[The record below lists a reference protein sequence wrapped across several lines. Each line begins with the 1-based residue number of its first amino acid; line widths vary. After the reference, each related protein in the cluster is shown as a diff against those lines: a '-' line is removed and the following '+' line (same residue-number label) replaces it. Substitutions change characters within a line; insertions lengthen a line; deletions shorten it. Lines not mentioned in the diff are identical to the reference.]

1 VKRQTASG
9 EADGEGGGKSGET
22 GRGAGGE
29 AGRGGC
35 CARAGSAGR
44 GGGGGG
50 RGGGGGGPRGG
61 GGGALPR
68 WLHVL
73 REYRGLFVP
82 VGFVSLLVVLLVPLA
97 PWLMDVLICLN
108 ISLAVIIL
116 LTTIYMD
123 QPLDFSVFPSLLL
136 GTTLLRLVLNIA
148 STRLILSTKAGSPE
162 EAVNSAG
169 HVIAAFGNFVAGESL
184 FVGVVLFLILVIVQF
199 VVITKGATRISEV
212 AARFTLDAMPGKQM
226 AIDSDLNAGV
236 IDEGE
241 ARRRREQIRQE
252 ADFFGAMDGA
262 SKFVRGDAIAGL
274 IVTAINI
281 AGGFG
286 VGIITLGWEPG
297 RTAKVFTKLTIGDG
311 LTSQIPSFVIAIA
324 SALIVTRSG
333 SKAQLGNELTDQI
346 TSQPRG
352 LMITAAFLAILA
364 ITPLPTVPLM
374 TTAAGLGVLAFLMM
388 RTSRRKAAAVR
399 AQAQSEASRVG
410 SEPPPVESLLKVDT
424 LELEVGYALV
434 PLVDTAQGGNLLD
447 RISAIRRQLAADLG
461 LVMPPVRIRDNM
473 QLGAMEYRIKVRGS
487 AVASGQVRPGKLLA
501 MDSGLAG
508 GEVQGEAT
516 KEPAFGL
523 DAWWIDPGQK
533 QRAETLNFTVVD
545 PTSVLGTHLTEVVKQ
560 HAGEL
565 LTRDEVVNLVEE
577 LKKKAPKLVEETV
590 PAVVKPGELQK
601 VLQNL
606 LRERVPI
613 RDLETIVET
622 LADWGGKTKDLD
634 VLTEYVRNA
643 LRRTICQ
650 QYAAPAG
657 GGAAGG
663 AESGK
668 PRIVCI
674 TLDPALEDQINAYI
688 DRGPHGTSVSM
699 PARVAAKLSEAM
711 VKGLGA
717 VTAAGHPPVVIASPQ
732 VRAVVRQ
739 MLEAGVP
746 SVAVLGYNE
755 IVPTVEVESMALV
768 SAPEGKEAVA
778 A

>member
-1 VKRQTASG
+1 VPPAAKRTPAPPSTPGVQAVP
-9 EADGEGGGKSGET
+9 A
-22 GRGAGGE
+22 
-29 AGRGGC
+29 
-35 CARAGSAGR
+35 
-44 GGGGGG
+44 
-50 RGGGGGGPRGG
+50 PRGS
-61 GGGALPR
+61 LPA
-68 WLHVL
+68 WVYKL

-82 VGFVSLLVVLLVPLA
+82 IGFVSLLIVLLVPLP

-148 STRLILSTKAGSPE
+148 STRLVLSAKANTPE
-162 EAVNSAG
+162 EAMNVAG
-169 HVIAAFGNFVAGESL
+169 HVIAAFGNFVAGDSL
-184 FVGVVLFLILVIVQF
+184 FVGVVIFLILVIVQF
-199 VVITKGATRISEV
+199 IVITKGATRISEV

-226 AIDSDLNAGV
+226 AIDSDLNAGA
-236 IDEGE
+236 IDEKE

-262 SKFVRGDAIAGL
+262 SKFVRGDAVAGL

-286 VGIITLGWEPG
+286 VGMISKGWDPG
-297 RTAKVFTKLTIGDG
+297 KTAEVFTKLTIGDG

-333 SKAQLGNELTDQI
+333 SKEQLGDELTDQI
-346 TSQPRG
+346 ISQPKG
-352 LMITAAFLAILA
+352 LIITAAFLCMLA
-364 ITPLPTVPLM
+364 LTPLPKIPLL
-374 TTAAGLGVLAFLMM
+374 TTAAGLIVLSTAMM
-388 RTSRRKAAAVR
+388 RTTRRKAAEIK
-399 AQAQSEASRVG
+399 AQAESEATKTRA
-410 SEPPPVESLLKVDT
+410 EPPPVESLLKVDT

-434 PLVDTAQGGNLLD
+434 PLVDTTQGGNLLD
-447 RISAIRRQLAADLG
+447 RISAIRRQLAADMG

-473 QLGAMEYRIKVRGS
+473 QLSSSDYRIKVRGS
-487 AVASGQVRPGKLLA
+487 VVAQGQVRPGKLLA
-501 MDSGLAG
+501 MDSGLASG
-508 GEVQGEAT
+508 SIQGEQT
-516 KEPAFGL
+516 REPAFGL
-523 DAWWIDPGQK
+523 DAWWIEPGQK
-533 QRAETLNFTVVD
+533 QRAETLNYTVVD
-545 PTSVLGTHLTEVVKQ
+545 PTSVLGTHLTEVVKH

-590 PAVVKPGELQK
+590 PAIVKTGDLQK

-613 RDLETIVET
+613 RDMESILET

-634 VLTEYVRNA
+634 VLTEYVRNS
-643 LRRTICQ
+643 LRRAICQ
-650 QYAAPAG
+650 QYAAPADSP
-657 GGAAGG
+657 
-663 AESGK
+663 SGK

-688 DRGPHGTSVSM
+688 DRGAHGTSVSM
-699 PARVAAKLSEAM
+699 PARIAQRLGDLMLKSLKL
-711 VKGLGA
+711 
-717 VTAAGHPPVVIASPQ
+717 VTDAGHQPVVIASPP

-739 MLEAGVP
+739 MLEPSVP
-746 SVAVLGYNE
+746 TVAVLGYNE
-755 IVPTVEVESMALV
+755 IIPAIEVESVALV
-768 SAPEGKEAVA
+768 TAPDGKEALA
-778 A
+778 AA